1 MLQRYAIFALATVIQ
16 SAGIALVV
24 KSLLGTSPI
33 SSFPYVLSLILPHTL
48 GECTL
53 AVNMLMLL
61 GQVLLLRHDFD
72 RIQWLQ
78 VPMTLLFSCAID
90 FFMGVWSFVTPNSY
104 FWQLVPLVCGT
115 TFIALG
121 VSLQGIANVLM
132 LPGEGIVYA
141 VARRFRIPFGK
152 VKTANDVLLVC
163 LAAIC
168 SFSYLGSIEGIREG
182 TLFSALVTGII
193 AQFFLHHLSQVDA
206 QGRLCLRNPFASKR
220 AQAKAMQ
227 TADSA
232 VEN

>member
-33 SSFPYVLSLILPHTL
+33 SSFPYVLSLIFPHTL
-48 GECTL
+48 GEFTF
-53 AVNMLMLL
+53 AVNMLLVL

-78 VPMTLLFSCAID
+78 VPMTLLFSFAID